1 MDWTK
6 AKNILIVA
14 LLVTNLVLLCAYVLR
29 ENRRADADDDATL
42 RRILTEYN
50 VFLETEM
57 PKQPAPMPVLYVQPE
72 TEDSARVA
80 KALAEQKPILNA
92 DRETVLDAANTV
104 LESCGILT
112 ENTKPPAQFETDGE
126 KTVIRYRNVFED
138 IPIEESYII
147 CTIEGGRVAELSRK
161 WYTPLELHDKKGEI
175 IGPTEALMQL
185 LPEKP
190 EEETIIV
197 RNMELV
203 YRVDP
208 GRPGGESPVG
218 DTALPAWKITDST
231 GSVVY
236 IAAYAQ

>member
-6 AKNILIVA
+6 AKNILIAA
-14 LLVTNLVLLCAYVLR
+14 LLVTNIVLLGAYVLR
-29 ENRRADADDDATL
+29 ETRRADADNDATL

-57 PKQPAPMPVLYVQPE
+57 PRQPAPMAVLYVQPE
-72 TEDSARVA
+72 TEDGARVE
-80 KALAEQKPILNA
+80 KALEEQKPISNA
-92 DRETVLDAANTV
+92 SREAMLDAANDI
-104 LESCGILT
+104 LESCGFIT
-112 ENTKPPAQFETDGE
+112 ENTKSPAQFETDGE
-126 KTVIRYRNVFED
+126 KTLIRYRNIFDD

-147 CTIEGGRVAELSRK
+147 CTIEGGRVAALNRK

-190 EEETIIV
+190 EEETIII
-197 RNMELV
+197 RGMELV

-208 GRPGGESPVG
+208 DRPGGESPVG
-218 DTALPAWKITDST
+218 DTALPAWKITDSK